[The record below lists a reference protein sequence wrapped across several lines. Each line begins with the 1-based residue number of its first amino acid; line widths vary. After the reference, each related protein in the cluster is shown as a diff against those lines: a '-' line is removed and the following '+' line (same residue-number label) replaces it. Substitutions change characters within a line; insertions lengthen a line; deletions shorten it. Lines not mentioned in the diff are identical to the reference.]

1 LRKTISEIEAE
12 AEAERQRKR
21 NRPIQVKRFPC

>member
-12 AEAERQRKR
+12 AKAERQRKR
-21 NRPIQVKRFPC
+21 DRPVGVRRFEV